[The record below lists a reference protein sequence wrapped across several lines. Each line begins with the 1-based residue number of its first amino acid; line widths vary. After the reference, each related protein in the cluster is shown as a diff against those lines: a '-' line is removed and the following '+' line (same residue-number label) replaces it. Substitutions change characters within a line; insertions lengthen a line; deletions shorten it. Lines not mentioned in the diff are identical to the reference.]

1 MTEIFSY
8 TKKLSSDVDLNDL
21 SALNNPAILDSVN
34 SSADFSKFHD
44 YLKECKSKKIKP
56 ADSDLKFSK
65 IIYKILYSEL
75 SIAKS
80 LEGDIRFW
88 QWLAVVPLRDY
99 VFWRWGIEHES
110 DGEYTDQHYKRF
122 LGQGGAGGYS
132 WQSISRLYFPAK
144 LILEENSEDL
154 LKSFWSLQ
162 QKEQSIAQNEQA
174 FNPNVFIALVKAV
187 ENVTDGDA
195 VTEMIRKIS
204 GLNGAICFDYLQEDE
219 ILSIIK

>member
-8 TKKLSSDVDLNDL
+8 TKKLSTDVDLNDL
-21 SALNNPAILDSVN
+21 SDLNNSAILNSINASVN
-34 SSADFSKFHD
+34 LSEFLD
-44 YLKECKSKKIKP
+44 YLEECKSDNIKP
-56 ADSDLKFSK
+56 ADSDLQFSK
-65 IIYKILYSEL
+65 IIYKIFSPQL
-75 SIAKS
+75 SIANS

-99 VFWRWGIEHES
+99 VFWRWSIEYEV
-110 DGEYTDQHYKRF
+110 DGKYTDQHYKRF

-144 LILEENSEDL
+144 LILAENNEDL

-174 FNPNVFIALVKAV
+174 FNPNVFVALVKAV
-187 ENVTDGDA
+187 ENVTDGNA
-195 VTEMIRKIS
+195 VNEMIRKIS
-204 GLNGAICFDYLQEDE
+204 GLNGAICFDYLGEEE
-219 ILSIIK
+219 ILSILK